1 MEHSIALV
9 TGATSG
15 LGYAAARLLA
25 AEGCREIIVT
35 GRSLARVQETAAQ
48 LAAETKTAGLHAAGA
63 GSGHAVQRSVR
74 PRRAR
79 QARSADRFPT
89 AQCRDWSQARSA

>member
-15 LGYAAARLLA
+15 LGSRCSPLARRRGLPRGHRHRA
-25 AEGCREIIVT
+25 QPGPDSGN
-35 GRSLARVQETAAQ
+35 GRSARGGDQE
-48 LAAETKTAGLHAAGA
+48 AGLHAPGA
-63 GSGHAVQRSVR
+63 GSGRAGQRSVR

-89 AQCRDWSQARSA
+89 AQCRDGPR